1 MRFVFYC
8 VFSTIQ
14 NSIVHC
20 IAEGAKDNIEKTEK
34 TEKGC
39 EHLTYKMEGGSCGR
53 THLQASDYSGG
64 SDMSEWQ
71 DGGEAKASKPYIV
84 DGKKYKMKFGS
95 RRQVFNGT
103 AYQTKGNLKQNDIKK
118 NKQDRFVSVKK
129 SLMATKEQ
137 RLLKYGYGAKK
148 GKFGYVRVKP
158 VRTAKRKRSASARKK
173 SAAAS
178 AAPVAASAAVAD
190 AAEGETERVSPLASR
205 RVGIVRRMKRTKRKT
220 KRKAKRRQRGTKRKG
235 ASRGIK
241 KGSKGRR

>member
-1 MRFVFYC
+1 MKKYYEEM
-8 VFSTIQ
+8 
-14 NSIVHC
+14 
-20 IAEGAKDNIEKTEK
+20 A
-34 TEKGC
+34 
-39 EHLTYKMEGGSCGR
+39 
-53 THLQASDYSGG
+53 
-64 SDMSEWQ
+64 
-71 DGGEAKASKPYIV
+71 GGENTDDDTDEEKNMKDDEDDEDEDTDTNTDEDEEELVGGVAKASKPYVV

-103 AYQTKGNLKQNDIKK
+103 AYQTKGNLKQKDIKK

-178 AAPVAASAAVAD
+178 AAPVAASAAAVAD

-205 RVGIVRRMKRTKRKT
+205 RVGIVRRMKKTKRKT
-220 KRKAKRRQRGTKRKG
+220 KRRGTRRKRGTKRKG

>member
-1 MRFVFYC
+1 MKKYYDEMAGGEED
-8 VFSTIQ
+8 T
-14 NSIVHC
+14 
-20 IAEGAKDNIEKTEK
+20 EDEEEDEEKE
-34 TEKGC
+34 E
-39 EHLTYKMEGGSCGR
+39 EHEGGS
-53 THLQASDYSGG
+53 
-64 SDMSEWQ
+64 
-71 DGGEAKASKPYIV
+71 AKASKPYVV

-103 AYQTKGNLKQNDIKK
+103 AYQTKGNLKQKDIKK

-158 VRTAKRKRSASARKK
+158 VRTAKRKRSASAQKK
-173 SAAAS
+173 SAAPA
-178 AAPVAASAAVAD
+178 AASAAVAD
-190 AAEGETERVSPLASR
+190 AAEGEAERVSPLASR
-205 RVGIVRRMKRTKRKT
+205 RVGIVRRMKKTKRKT
-220 KRKAKRRQRGTKRKG
+220 KRERRRKRGTKRKG

>member
-1 MRFVFYC
+1 MKKYYDEM
-8 VFSTIQ
+8 
-14 NSIVHC
+14 
-20 IAEGAKDNIEKTEK
+20 AGDEIENTEEED
-34 TEKGC
+34 TED
-39 EHLTYKMEGGSCGR
+39 EEDTEEEEEEREGGS
-53 THLQASDYSGG
+53 
-64 SDMSEWQ
+64 
-71 DGGEAKASKPYIV
+71 AKALKPYVV

-103 AYQTKGNLKQNDIKK
+103 AYQTKGNLKQKDIKK

-158 VRTAKRKRSASARKK
+158 VRTAKRKRSASAQKK
-173 SAAAS
+173 SAAPA
-178 AAPVAASAAVAD
+178 AASAAVAD
-190 AAEGETERVSPLASR
+190 AVEGEAERVSPLASR
-205 RVGIVRRMKRTKRKT
+205 RVGIVRRMKKTKRKT
-220 KRKAKRRQRGTKRKG
+220 KRERRRKRGTKRKG

>member
-1 MRFVFYC
+1 MKKYYDEM
-8 VFSTIQ
+8 
-14 NSIVHC
+14 
-20 IAEGAKDNIEKTEK
+20 AGGKIEDTEEDDDDH
-34 TEKGC
+34 TEDEEDTEEE
-39 EHLTYKMEGGSCGR
+39 EHEGGS
-53 THLQASDYSGG
+53 
-64 SDMSEWQ
+64 
-71 DGGEAKASKPYIV
+71 AKALKPYVV

-103 AYQTKGNLKQNDIKK
+103 AYQTKGNLKQKDIKK

-158 VRTAKRKRSASARKK
+158 VRTAKRKRSASAQKK
-173 SAAAS
+173 SAAPA
-178 AAPVAASAAVAD
+178 AASAAVAD
-190 AAEGETERVSPLASR
+190 AAEGEAERVSPLASR
-205 RVGIVRRMKRTKRKT
+205 RVGIVRRMKKTKRKT
-220 KRKAKRRQRGTKRKG
+220 KRERRRKRGTKRKG